1 MLSNYRNSVKAE
13 SIRQVSQKL
22 ATKPKLV
29 LLLFSIRGI
38 NPCCHSFPQILIQ
51 YLLKKEKILRED
63 DEASKKELKSC
74 STNEAVFGTSMVKQN
89 TCFIVPP

>member
-22 ATKPKLV
+22 ATKLKLV

-38 NPCCHSFPQILIQ
+38 NACCHSFPQILMQ
-51 YLLKKEKILRED
+51 YLLKKRENLEKGRR
-63 DEASKKELKSC
+63 
-74 STNEAVFGTSMVKQN
+74 GKQER
-89 TCFIVPP
+89 TQKLFH